1 MTDAAAAPK
10 YKKRVIQESSSDD
23 SGDEDD
29 LPLPWNGL
37 DLHWR
42 TFPLSLAP
50 PTLATLDLGAIST
63 STNTKP
69 LRKDERD
76 DPTVAAAVDS
86 TLNPPPTHS
95 TPLYSGTPWM
105 PSGTLFH
112 AATKRPK
119 PETSSNTNGH
129 HAAYGNGNGSSA
141 PAAPAPVV
149 EMKDGTK
156 TSASAPTATLSDL
169 LFAAAAA
176 ADADSSTTK
185 DKMSIFTTGDS
196 DDGSENSDD
205 SDDDD
210 APLASKQGKQTAT
223 TTTSKINNGYQS
235 DSDSES
241 DHAALKTQVKEHVAK
256 EAMVAKQVEKL
267 SKRVDREAAADD
279 NSSEDEKPLATKAKV
294 KAKPSTKKA
303 ATPRASSSKAKSS
316 KRKNGAS
323 DEEDQG
329 DDEEDSDDEP
339 LSKKTKNAPA
349 SKAKKPTKSAPSS
362 KKAMPVKK
370 GAAASKVDKKPKKE
384 ESVTPAKLALNKGK
398 GKGKHD
404 DDEDVKTENGE
415 GEEGAYKWWEEQSND
430 GTTKWKTLEHNG
442 VMFPPEYEPHG
453 VKMKYEG
460 KSVDL
465 SPEAEEV
472 ASFFAAILETDY
484 VKNPVF
490 VKNFFDSWL
499 GVLQLFPPRDGTKIT
514 TFEKCDFTPIFAYL
528 ETEKATKKEM
538 TAAQKKDAKTIR
550 DIAEEP
556 YKTCLLDGRKEKVGN
571 FRIEPP
577 GLFRG
582 RGEHPKTGLLKTRVR
597 PEQITINIGKDAP
610 VPKPPAGHKWKSVV
624 HDDTVTWL
632 ATWKENVNG
641 NVKYVFLAAGSS
653 LKGQSDLKKFEKAR
667 TLKDH
672 VARIRRDYTADLKDK
687 EMVVRQRATAIYLI
701 DRFALRNGNEKGE
714 DEADTVGCCS
724 LRFEHVTLTPPTKVT
739 FDFLGKDSIRYVNE
753 VEVDEQVFKN
763 LKIFKKEPK
772 TIGDLLF
779 DRLSTGIVN
788 KYLNSYM
795 DGLTAKVFRTYNASY
810 TFQEQ
815 LKDTPAD
822 GSVADKILAYNR
834 ANRLVAV
841 LCNHQRSVSKGH
853 GQMMD
858 RMTDKVR
865 WCLTSYRI
873 AVQRLI
879 SRLLLQIR
887 ALKYQRKKL
896 RCALLASSEKKKYKQ
911 FREDESDLEDDWI
924 ISHEEQLVV
933 LEREKIKK
941 KFEKENLK
949 RAEAGEKPLP
959 ASELKQRLEAADQLE
974 KTLKAE
980 RKKGWKETKY
990 SDEKLIAQIEKMDE
1004 RILVAKTAAT
1014 DRDEGK
1020 EVSLGT
1026 SKINYIDSR
1035 ITIAWCKKHDVPLN
1049 KVFSKT
1055 LVDKFS
1061 WALDTPADF
1070 VW

>member
-10 YKKRVIQESSSDD
+10 YKKRVIQESSSDE

-29 LPLPWNGL
+29 VPLN
-37 DLHWR
+37 
-42 TFPLSLAP
+42 
-50 PTLATLDLGAIST
+50 
-63 STNTKP
+63 
-69 LRKDERD
+69 
-76 DPTVAAAVDS
+76 
-86 TLNPPPTHS
+86 
-95 TPLYSGTPWM
+95 
-105 PSGTLFH
+105 
-112 AATKRPK
+112 KRPR
-119 PETSSNTNGH
+119 PELSSNGH
-129 HAAYGNGNGSSA
+129 HAAIGNGSYA
-141 PAAPAPVV
+141 PVAPAPVV
-149 EMKDGTK
+149 EMKDGAK
-156 TSASAPTATLSDL
+156 TSASASTATMSDL

-176 ADADSSTTK
+176 ASADSSTNT
-185 DKMSIFTTGDS
+185 DKKISVFTTGDS
-196 DDGSENSDD
+196 DDDD
-205 SDDDD
+205 DDDGEDD
-210 APLASKQGKQTAT
+210 APLASKQKKQAMT
-223 TTTSKINNGYQS
+223 TTTKKINNGYQS

-241 DHAALKTQVKEHVAK
+241 DHAALEAQVKKHVAK
-256 EAMVAKQVEKL
+256 EAMVSKQVEKL
-267 SKRVDREAAADD
+267 SKRVDREEADDD

-294 KAKPSTKKA
+294 KAKSATTKKA
-303 ATPRASSSKAKSS
+303 GAPRASSSKSKAS
-316 KRKNGAS
+316 KRKNDAS
-323 DEEDQG
+323 DDEEQD
-329 DDEEDSDDEP
+329 DDEEDSDQKP
-339 LSKKTKNAPA
+339 MSKKTKKAPA
-349 SKAKKPTKSAPSS
+349 KKGTKSAPTS
-362 KKAMPVKK
+362 KKATPVQK
-370 GAAASKVDKKPKKE
+370 GSAASKVDKKLKKE
-384 ESVTPAKLALNKGK
+384 DSITPAKLALNKGK
-398 GKGKHD
+398 GKDKYD
-404 DDEDVKTENGE
+404 DDEDVKTENGD
-415 GEEGAYKWWEEQSND
+415 GEEGAYKWWEDQSND

-460 KSVDL
+460 KPVDL
-465 SPEAEEV
+465 PPEAEEV

-499 GVLQLFPPRDGTKIT
+499 GVLKAFPPRDGTKIT
-514 TFEKCDFTPIFAYL
+514 TFEKCDFTPIFAHL
-528 ETEKATKKEM
+528 ETAKAKKKEM
-538 TAAQKKDAKTIR
+538 TATQKKEAKAIR
-550 DIAEEP
+550 DITEEP

-577 GLFRG
+577 ALFRG
-582 RGEHPKTGLLKTRVR
+582 RGEHPKTGLLKVSNLSRHHSVKTRVR
-597 PEQITINIGKDAP
+597 PEQITINIGKDAK
-610 VPKPPAGHKWKSVV
+610 VPTPPAGHHWKSVV

-667 TLKDH
+667 ALKDH

-779 DRLSTGIVN
+779 DRLSCLFEPSQTSTVN

-822 GSVADKILAYNR
+822 GSIADKILAYNR

-858 RMTDKVR
+858 RMTDK
-865 WCLTSYRI
+865 
-873 AVQRLI
+873 
-879 SRLLLQIR
+879 IR

-896 RCALLASSEKKKYKQ
+896 RCALLNSPEKKKYKQ
-911 FREDESDLEDDWI
+911 YKEDESDIEDDWI

-941 KFEKENLK
+941 RFEKENLK
-949 RAEAGEKPLP
+949 RAEADEKPLP
-959 ASELKQRLEAADQLE
+959 ASELKQRLEAADELE

-980 RKKGWKETKY
+980 RKKGWKETRY

-1055 LVDKFS
+1055 LVDKFT

>member
-10 YKKRVIQESSSDD
+10 YKKRVIQESSSDE

-29 LPLPWNGL
+29 VPL
-37 DLHWR
+37 
-42 TFPLSLAP
+42 
-50 PTLATLDLGAIST
+50 
-63 STNTKP
+63 
-69 LRKDERD
+69 
-76 DPTVAAAVDS
+76 
-86 TLNPPPTHS
+86 
-95 TPLYSGTPWM
+95 
-105 PSGTLFH
+105 
-112 AATKRPK
+112 TKRPR
-119 PETSSNTNGH
+119 PELSSNGH
-129 HAAYGNGNGSSA
+129 HAAIGNGSSA
-141 PAAPAPVV
+141 PAAPAPIV
-149 EMKDGTK
+149 EMKDGTR
-156 TSASAPTATLSDL
+156 TSASASTATMSDL

-176 ADADSSTTK
+176 ANADSSTNQ
-185 DKMSIFTTGDS
+185 DKKISIFTTGDS
-196 DDGSENSDD
+196 DDDD
-205 SDDDD
+205 GDDDGDDDDEDEDEDD
-210 APLASKQGKQTAT
+210 APLAFKQKKQPT
-223 TTTSKINNGYQS
+223 TTTTTTKKINNGYQS
-235 DSDSES
+235 DSDSDS
-241 DHAALKTQVKEHVAK
+241 DQAALKTQVKKHVAK
-256 EAMVAKQVEKL
+256 EAMVARQVEKL
-267 SKRVDREAAADD
+267 SKRVDREEADD
-279 NSSEDEKPLATKAKV
+279 DDSSEDEKPLATKAKA
-294 KAKPSTKKA
+294 KAKPATTKKA
-303 ATPRASSSKAKSS
+303 AAPRASSSKAKAS
-316 KRKNGAS
+316 KRKNDAS
-323 DEEDQG
+323 DDEEKD
-329 DDEEDSDDEP
+329 DDEEDSDQEP
-339 LSKKTKNAPA
+339 LSKKTKKAPA
-349 SKAKKPTKSAPSS
+349 KKATKSVPTS
-362 KKAMPVKK
+362 KKATPVQK
-370 GAAASKVDKKPKKE
+370 GSAASKVDKKPKKE

-398 GKGKHD
+398 GKGKGKHD
-404 DDEDVKTENGE
+404 DDEDVKTENGD
-415 GEEGAYKWWEEQSND
+415 GEEGAYKWWEDQSND

-460 KSVDL
+460 KPVDL
-465 SPEAEEV
+465 PPEAEEV

-499 GVLQLFPPRDGTKIT
+499 GVLKAFPPRDGTKIT
-514 TFEKCDFTPIFAYL
+514 TFEKCDFTPIFAHL
-528 ETEKATKKEM
+528 ETEKAKKKEM
-538 TAAQKKDAKTIR
+538 TATQKKEAKAIR
-550 DIAEEP
+550 DITEEP

-577 GLFRG
+577 ALFRG
-582 RGEHPKTGLLKTRVR
+582 RGEHPKTGLLKVSNLSRHHSVKTRVR
-597 PEQITINIGKDAP
+597 PEQITINIGKVAK
-610 VPKPPAGHKWKSVV
+610 VPTPPAGHNWKSVV

-667 TLKDH
+667 ALKDH

-779 DRLSTGIVN
+779 DRLSCLFERAQTSTVN

-822 GSVADKILAYNR
+822 GSIADKILAYNR

-858 RMTDKVR
+858 RMTDK
-865 WCLTSYRI
+865 
-873 AVQRLI
+873 
-879 SRLLLQIR
+879 IR
-887 ALKYQRKKL
+887 ALKYQRRKL
-896 RCALLASSEKKKYKQ
+896 RCALLNSPEKKKYKQ
-911 FREDESDLEDDWI
+911 YKEDESDIEDDWI

-941 KFEKENLK
+941 RFEKDNLK
-949 RAEAGEKPLP
+949 RAEADEKPLP
-959 ASELKQRLEAADQLE
+959 ASELKQRLEAADELE

-980 RKKGWKETKY
+980 RKKGWKETRY

-1055 LVDKFS
+1055 LVDKFT